1 MNKLKNNNLGFGTI
15 ETLLS
20 ILIVVIIGFG
30 GYYVYHTQKSGNA
43 PQPVKTTQNTKKPIQ
58 NTPTKSPVTNPD
70 TLVISE
76 WGIKLNFQG
85 ADKVDYKLQ
94 SQQDGSS
101 AAVLSFKSSVTTIA
115 DCQDLQSALIR
126 DSSGTASS
134 TVHYVNGYYYH
145 VAGDPSPCSDP
156 NGENG
161 SINQE
166 RVNVIS
172 ALNNLSVE
180 AE

>member
-30 GYYVYHTQKSGNA
+30 GYYVYHTQKSSSA
-43 PQPVKTTQNTKKPIQ
+43 SQSVKTTQNTKKSTQ
-58 NTPTKSPVTNPD
+58 NTPTKSPATNPD
-70 TLVISE
+70 ILVISE
-76 WGIKLNFQG
+76 WGVKLNFQG
-85 ADKVDYKLQ
+85 ADKVTYNIQTQ
-94 SQQDGSS
+94 SNGATV
-101 AAVLSFKSSVTTIA
+101 AALFFKNSVTTVF

-126 DSSGTASS
+126 DSTGTASS
-134 TVHYVNGYYYH
+134 TAHYVNGYYYH

-172 ALNNLSVE
+172 AINNLSVE